1 MKKWTVYKV
10 YAEDYKDIYGMIV
23 PAPSKKEAE
32 DYVRRGGLDIIKTKE
47 LLDLKINV
55 DYLGS
60 HLRKEGFDED
70 GVDVICRL
78 IQMVGL
84 CEV

>member
-23 PAPSKKEAE
+23 PSSSKREAE
-32 DYVRRGGLDIIKTKE
+32 KYVESGGLEIVKVVE
-47 LLDLKINV
+47 LPNLKINV
-55 DYLGS
+55 DYLGQI
-60 HLRKEGFDED
+60 LKGEGFDSD
-70 GVDVICRL
+70 GIDVICRT

-84 CEV
+84 SE